1 MTDVCDSLLQ
11 RSSTVLLLK
20 AGSNLAMV
28 SVIRLKR
35 EESEP
40 QMVCFLHDVVFPA
53 MESEEAD
60 KPLFYE
66 DISSLLGALNDNRL
80 SNDSET

>member
-11 RSSTVLLLK
+11 RSSTVSLLK

-40 QMVCFLHDVVFPA
+40 QTVCFLHDLVFCVFG
-53 MESEEAD
+53 SH
-60 KPLFYE
+60 
-66 DISSLLGALNDNRL
+66 LLGLG
-80 SNDSET
+80 SIETIQRVATLFFVKF